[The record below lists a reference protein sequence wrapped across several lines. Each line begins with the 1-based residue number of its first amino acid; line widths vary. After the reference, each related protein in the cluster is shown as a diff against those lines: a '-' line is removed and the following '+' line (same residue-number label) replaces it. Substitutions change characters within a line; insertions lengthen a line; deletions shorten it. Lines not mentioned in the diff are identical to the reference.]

1 MICLLIAFF
10 SYCAGALGGRKLS
23 EEEGYFNDNRKPS
36 GFDTMQIF
44 VSPSVRFMY
53 LPLTGSR
60 IYRHTS
66 SARNRSLFSLCT
78 HETGAPS
85 WILNFVCGF
94 SICSCAARFLSFFN
108 PKWRPLTAE
117 KSSPGIYTTQAFS
130 VHKFRRLGPV
140 HVRTTTKNRVRPY
153 KEIKKSESSDI
164 ILIIR
169 NVI

>member
-1 MICLLIAFF
+1 MSSKEQSPLINGWWWWLGEGVFKKNNGLFTEITSYVLAMDYIRCESLILIRYFFYKGFYFQLLIMICLLIAFF

-44 VSPSVRFMY
+44 VSPSVRFRY

-66 SARNRSLFSLCT
+66 SDRNRSLFSLCS

-85 WILNFVCGF
+85 
-94 SICSCAARFLSFFN
+94 
-108 PKWRPLTAE
+108 
-117 KSSPGIYTTQAFS
+117 
-130 VHKFRRLGPV
+130 
-140 HVRTTTKNRVRPY
+140 
-153 KEIKKSESSDI
+153 
-164 ILIIR
+164 
-169 NVI
+169 